1 MGQTY
6 FIQYLSYF
14 LWLNVSNSKFVGP
27 RFYGNF
33 DCFLWNSIVRASC
46 DPRYGK
52 CGRHWIG
59 SWSERILKATVE
71 LIEPAVNKGRPLLLL
86 FAKWC
91 KIFRN
96 LETAAK
102 VAKMH
107 PELKSGDR
115 ILILGNQEVWP
126 KNLPPIFV
134 EFNQCE
140 MICSWHHG
148 AVIVMVMTMSNI
160 ALMLMMFLLMIV
172 RVVESARGLW
182 RRRTLIRGL
191 SLPHTCTRISTLAKH
206 HESSTSGI
214 FFLFLPPSVHWV
226 WSVTR
231 VLSTTELQWHQSKH

>member
-1 MGQTY
+1 
-6 FIQYLSYF
+6 
-14 LWLNVSNSKFVGP
+14 
-27 RFYGNF
+27 
-33 DCFLWNSIVRASC
+33 
-46 DPRYGK
+46 
-52 CGRHWIG
+52 
-59 SWSERILKATVE
+59 
-71 LIEPAVNKGRPLLLL
+71 
-86 FAKWC
+86 
-91 KIFRN
+91 
-96 LETAAK
+96 
-102 VAKMH
+102 MH

-191 SLPHTCTRISTLAKH
+191 SLPHTCTRISTLARQ
-206 HESSTSGI
+206 HERIRRGGYRLNCGAISPSFDQRNRKESKYKIGTPCSKIIAWRSNTDCRGPVSTCALSSR
-214 FFLFLPPSVHWV
+214 H
-226 WSVTR
+226 R
-231 VLSTTELQWHQSKH
+231 QR